1 MRLSNFGFYIKLY
14 TPIWPLLEKRAL
26 SIFDPV
32 LFFIFLRHQHKRGA
46 IVHLGCYNKIPGT
59 EGTEWIIMNT
69 NLCPTFLEARSLRSG
84 CQDGKVSGLFQA
96 VDFSLYL
103 CMAEGVRELYGI
115 SFIRALI
122 PFIKTPPSWPK
133 QLLIYQHLQWLGF
146 QHMNIWREHKHSDY
160 TVVLFI

>member
-14 TPIWPLLEKRAL
+14 TPIWPLLAKRAL

-32 LFFIFLRHQHKRGA
+32 LFFIFLGHQHKRGA

-103 CMAEGVRELYGI
+103 CMAEGARELYGI

-122 PFIKTPPSWPK
+122 PFIRAPPPDQITS
-133 QLLIYQHLQWLGF
+133 QRSYVLIPSHWDIGF
-146 QHMNIWREHKHSDY
+146 HHVNFGGTQTFSS
-160 TVVLFI
+160 